1 VIKVF
6 KSVKIKLMKKKLYLF
21 LLLFLIILLYA
32 SSFVFS
38 YSRLLKSNDPLF
50 ITDVARL
57 IPLKVH
63 RVDTLDNIED
73 LKKVIAEAREKKL
86 KISISGSKHSQ
97 GGHTYYQDAIVLD
110 MSSFNKILDLDV
122 ENKIIRVQS
131 GAKWKDVQEYINPYN
146 LAVKVMQ
153 SSYVFTIGGTLSVNA
168 HGRDL
173 DRSSVVETVRSFRL
187 LNASGEILN
196 VSRIENPELFK
207 LVIGGYGLFGVII
220 DVDIELTNNDIYEQK
235 SVIMDYK
242 DFPEYFQKNI
252 KDNPEVEMML
262 IRPSIAKDTFLHE
275 LVVVTWNKTDKTR
288 DDIHTLT
295 EEKNVLRDKFFFGLS
310 RKYQWAKNLR
320 WDLQKKIELGI
331 GEVRLV
337 SRTNAM
343 RPPLAPLEFLDYYSS
358 TNTDILQEYFIP
370 IRNFIPFMDKFR
382 DILLG
387 DKVNAI
393 SFTIR
398 YVRANNETYMAY
410 APTED
415 TFALIYMNNVSLS
428 KKAQEKI
435 EKTTQKIVDTVIK
448 NSGTYYLTYQLY
460 PTKEQMRKAYPNTD
474 LFFAK
479 KLQYDPSEIFM
490 NKFYE
495 KYAK

>member
-1 VIKVF
+1 
-6 KSVKIKLMKKKLYLF
+6 MKKKLYLSLG
-21 LLLFLIILLYA
+21 LLLVILLYA
-32 SSFVFS
+32 GSFVFS
-38 YSRLLKSNDPLF
+38 YSRILKSNDPLL

-63 RVDTLDNIED
+63 RVDTLDNVED
-73 LKKVIAEAREKKL
+73 LKKVLAEAKEKKL
-86 KISISGSKHSQ
+86 KVSISGSKHSQ

-122 ENKIIRVQS
+122 EKKIIRVQS
-131 GAKWKDVQEYINPYN
+131 GAKWKDVQEYINPYK

-153 SSYVFTIGGTLSVNA
+153 SSYVFTIGGTLSANA

-173 DRSSVVETVRSFRL
+173 DMSSVVETVRSFRL
-187 LNASGEILN
+187 LNANGEILN
-196 VSRIENPELFK
+196 FSRTENPELFR
-207 LVIGGYGLFGVII
+207 LVIGGYGLFGVIL
-220 DVDIELTNNDIYEQK
+220 DVDIELTNNDVYEQK
-235 SVIMDYK
+235 SVVMDYK

-252 KDNPEVEMML
+252 KDNSEVEMML
-262 IRPSIAKDTFLHE
+262 VRPSIATDTFLRE
-275 LVVVTWNKTDKTR
+275 LVVATWNKTDKTKENIY
-288 DDIHTLT
+288 DLT
-295 EEKNVLRDKFFFGLS
+295 EEENVMRDKFVFGLS
-310 RKYQWAKNLR
+310 RKYTWAKNWR
-320 WDLQKKIELGI
+320 WNLQKKIETGV
-331 GEVRLV
+331 GEARVM

-343 RPPLAPLEFLDYYSS
+343 RPPLAPLELLDYYSS
-358 TNTDILQEYFIP
+358 GDTDILQEYFIP
-370 IRNFIPFMDKFR
+370 VRNFMPFMDEFR
-382 DILLG
+382 EILLK
-387 DKVNAI
+387 DKVNTI

-398 YVRANNETYMAY
+398 YVKANNETYMAY

-415 TFALIYMNNVSLS
+415 AFAIIYMTNVSLS
-428 KKAQEKI
+428 EKAQEKI
-435 EKTTQKIVDTVIK
+435 EKTTQKIVDTAIK

-479 KLQYDPSEIFM
+479 KLQYDPSEMFM

>member
-1 VIKVF
+1 
-6 KSVKIKLMKKKLYLF
+6 MRKKLYLS
-21 LLLFLIILLYA
+21 LALVLIILLYA
-32 SSFVFS
+32 GSFVFS
-38 YSRLLKSNDPLF
+38 YGRLLKSNDPLL

-57 IPLKVH
+57 ISLKVH
-63 RVDTLDNIED
+63 RIDTLDNVED
-73 LKKVIAEAREKKL
+73 LKKVLAEAHEKKL
-86 KISISGSKHSQ
+86 KVSISGSKHSQ

-131 GAKWKDVQEYINPYN
+131 GAKWKDVQEYINPYG

-153 SSYVFTIGGTLSVNA
+153 SSYVFTIGGTLSANA

-187 LNASGEILN
+187 LNANGEILN
-196 VSRIENPELFK
+196 VSRTENPELFK
-207 LVIGGYGLFGVII
+207 LVIGGYGLFGVIL
-220 DVDIELTNNDIYEQK
+220 DVDIELTNNDVYEQK
-235 SVIMDYK
+235 SVVMDYK

-252 KDNPEVEMML
+252 KGNPEMEMML
-262 IRPSIAKDTFLHE
+262 VRPSIAKDTFLRE
-275 LVVVTWNKTDKTR
+275 LVVATWNKTDETR
-288 DDIHTLT
+288 DDIYTLT

-310 RKYQWAKNLR
+310 RKYDWAKNLR
-320 WDLQKKIELGI
+320 WSLQKKIETGV
-331 GEVRLV
+331 GETRIM

-358 TNTDILQEYFIP
+358 ANTDIIQEYYIP
-370 IRNFIPFMDKFR
+370 TRNFIPFMNEFR
-382 DILLG
+382 DILL
-387 DKVNAI
+387 KNKMNVI

-398 YVRANNETYMAY
+398 YVKANNETYMAY
-410 APTED
+410 APKED
-415 TFALIYMNNVSLS
+415 AFAIIQMSNVGLS
-428 KKAQEKI
+428 KRAQDKTEKATQE
-435 EKTTQKIVDTVIK
+435 IVDAALK

-479 KLQYDPSEIFM
+479 KLQYDPNEMFM

>member
-1 VIKVF
+1 MVEF
-6 KSVKIKLMKKKLYLF
+6 RLMRKKLYL
-21 LLLFLIILLYA
+21 LLSLFLVIILYLG
-32 SSFVFS
+32 SFVFS
-38 YSRLLKSNDPLF
+38 YSRILKSNDPFL

-63 RVDTLDNIED
+63 RVDTLDNVD
-73 LKKVIAEAREKKL
+73 NLKKVLAEAREKKL
-86 KISISGSKHSQ
+86 KVSISGSKHSQ

-131 GAKWKDVQEYINPYN
+131 GAKWKDVQEYINPYR

-153 SSYVFTIGGTLSVNA
+153 SSYVFTIGGTLSANA

-187 LNASGEILN
+187 LNASGEISN
-196 VSRIENPELFK
+196 VSRTENPELFK
-207 LVIGGYGLFGVII
+207 LVIGGYGLFGVIL
-220 DVDIELTNNDIYEQK
+220 DVDIELTTNDIYEQK
-235 SVIMDYK
+235 SVVMDYK

-252 KDNPEVEMML
+252 KGDPEVEMML
-262 IRPSIAKDTFLHE
+262 VRPSIASDTFLHE
-275 LVVVTWNKTDKTR
+275 LVVATWNKIDKTS
-288 DDIHTLT
+288 DDIYTLT

-310 RKYQWAKNLR
+310 RKYDWAKNLR
-320 WDLQKKIELGI
+320 WSLQKKIETGV
-331 GEVRLV
+331 GETRIM

-358 TNTDILQEYFIP
+358 ANTDIIQEYYIP
-370 IRNFIPFMDKFR
+370 TRNFVPFMDEFR
-382 DILLG
+382 DILL
-387 DKVNAI
+387 KNKMNVI

-398 YVRANNETYMAY
+398 YVKANNETYMAY
-410 APTED
+410 APNED
-415 TFALIYMNNVSLS
+415 AFAIIQMSNVGLS
-428 KKAQEKI
+428 EKAQDKTEKA
-435 EKTTQKIVDTVIK
+435 TQEIVDAALK

-474 LFFAK
+474 LFFTK
-479 KLQYDPSEIFM
+479 KLQYDPSEMFM